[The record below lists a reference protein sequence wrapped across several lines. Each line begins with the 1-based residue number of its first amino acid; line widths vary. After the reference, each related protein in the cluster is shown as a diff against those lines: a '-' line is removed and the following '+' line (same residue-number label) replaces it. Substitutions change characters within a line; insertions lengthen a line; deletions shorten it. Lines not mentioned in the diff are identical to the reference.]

1 MLSRTADSLYWLG
14 RYMERAGNTARALQV
29 ALREAGMGGGRP
41 AQGQGWRPLL
51 LTSGDIGL
59 LQGFGAAPDAAQ
71 IIQHLVMDR
80 ANDSS
85 IQSCIEASRQNARQ
99 VRTALTVDMWESVND
114 TWGQMRRMENAM
126 PSADDLPGFLDW
138 VKRQTILFNGAY
150 DGTMLRDEAWRFV
163 RLGTM
168 LERADNTARVLHAHA
183 AALSIMGPGTAEDYL
198 NWQAILRNFT
208 ALRAYQWVYHG
219 RIEPRRIAELLILR
233 GELPRSMIACHARIE
248 GVLDEIATAHG
259 GRRGECHRRA
269 GEMHA
274 RLRFGRVEDIFA
286 DGLEGFLNEMMA
298 RNIDLGGQ
306 IAEFY
311 LHN

>member
-29 ALREAGMGGGRP
+29 ALRETGMGGGRP
-41 AQGQGWRPLL
+41 AQGQAWRALL

-59 LQGFGAAPDAAQ
+59 LQGFGAAPDATQ
-71 IIQHLVMDR
+71 IIQHLAMDR
-80 ANDSS
+80 ANPSS

-99 VRTALTVDMWESVND
+99 VRTALTVDMWEAVND
-114 TWGQMRRMENAM
+114 TWDQLRRRGGAM
-126 PSADDLPGFLDW
+126 PNADDLPGFLDW

-150 DGTMLRDEAWRFV
+150 DDTMLRDEAWRFV

-183 AALSIMGPGTAEDYL
+183 GALSIAEAGTAEDYL
-198 NWQAILRNFT
+198 NWQTILRSFT

-219 RIEPRRIAELLILR
+219 RIEPQRIVELLILR
-233 GELPRSMIACHARIE
+233 AELPRSMIACHGRIE
-248 GVLDEIATAHG
+248 AVLDEIATAHG

-269 GEMHA
+269 GEIHA
-274 RLRFGRVEDIFA
+274 KLRFGRVEDIFA
-286 DGLEGFLNEMMA
+286 QGVEAFLNDMLA

-306 IAEFY
+306 IGEFY
-311 LHN
+311 LNN

>member
-1 MLSRTADSLYWLG
+1 
-14 RYMERAGNTARALQV
+14 
-29 ALREAGMGGGRP
+29 
-41 AQGQGWRPLL
+41 
-51 LTSGDIGL
+51 
-59 LQGFGAAPDAAQ
+59 
-71 IIQHLVMDR
+71 
-80 ANDSS
+80 
-85 IQSCIEASRQNARQ
+85 
-99 VRTALTVDMWESVND
+99 MWEAVND

-138 VKRQTILFNGAY
+138 VKRQTILFSGAY
-150 DGTMLRDEAWRFV
+150 DDTMLRDEAWRFV

-198 NWQAILRNFT
+198 NWQTILRSFT

-233 GELPRSMIACHARIE
+233 AELPRSMIACHARIE
-248 GVLDEIATAHG
+248 GMLDEIATAHG

-269 GEMHA
+269 GEIHA
-274 RLRFGRVEDIFA
+274 RLRFGRVQDIFTE
-286 DGLEGFLNEMMA
+286 GLEGFLNEMMA

-306 IAEFY
+306 IVEFY